1 MMFSK
6 FYKKIA
12 VDLGTANSVVAVVG
26 KGIVLNEPTV
36 VAVSIDDN
44 KVVAIGNEAK
54 QMLGRTP
61 VNIIASHPLRSGV
74 IADYM
79 ITEAMLRYFLG
90 KASGGNMFFKPEV
103 MLSVPVGVTS
113 VEARAVIDAALSAG
127 ARSAL
132 LIPEPLAAAIGA
144 KIPIAQPS
152 GNMIVNS
159 GGGTTEVAMIS
170 LGGIVVNH
178 SVRVAGNSLDE
189 AIISYLRHHYGLLI
203 GERTA
208 EEIKIK
214 IGSAVD
220 LEPEMSMEVKGRDNI
235 SGLPRTLV
243 INSTEVTRALETPLL
258 EITHGIK
265 TVLEKTPP
273 ELASDVID
281 KGMILSGGT
290 ALLRGF
296 NKLLTQVTGVPV
308 HVADDPLLCVVKGTA
323 IALEN
328 LEVFRK
334 SIVQR

>member
-1 MMFSK
+1 M
-6 FYKKIA
+6 
-12 VDLGTANSVVAVVG
+12 GTANSVVAVCG

-44 KVVAIGNEAK
+44 RVVAVGSQAK
-54 QMLGRTP
+54 EMLGRTP
-61 VNIIASHPLRSGV
+61 VNITASHPLRSGV
-74 IADYM
+74 IADYV

-90 KASGGNMFFKPEV
+90 KASSGNMFFKPEV

-113 VEARAVIDAALSAG
+113 VEARAVSDAALSAG
-127 ARSAL
+127 AKSAF
-132 LIPEPLAAAIGA
+132 LIPEPLAASIGA
-144 KIPIAQPS
+144 KIPIAQAS

-170 LGGIVVNH
+170 LGGIVVSH

-208 EEIKIK
+208 EDIKIK
-214 IGSAVD
+214 IGSAAA
-220 LEPEMSMEVKGRDNI
+220 LEPEMSMEVKGRDSI

-243 INSTEVTRALETPLL
+243 INSTEITQALETPLS